1 LATLTYNAKVGNA
14 TNASARNVT
23 VVADASGALTATDQV
38 AILIDNT
45 ANYFDVTQ
53 ALEAAIRRFHR
64 DKSKNSKVSTI
75 ATSGTTIE

>member
-1 LATLTYNAKVGNA
+1 MATLTYNAKVGNA

-23 VVADASGALTATDQV
+23 VVADSSGALTGTDQV

-45 ANYFDVTQ
+45 ANYFDVVQ

>member
-1 LATLTYNAKVGNA
+1 MATLTYNAKIGNG

-23 VVADASGALTATDQV
+23 VVAGSGGALTATNQV

-45 ANYFDVTQ
+45 ANHFDVVR

-75 ATSGTTIE
+75 ATSGTTVE